1 MESPL
6 GTEGGILMS
15 TTVTPGLFSL
25 AEAKV
30 SWKAPWFM
38 AFFGVVVFGGFGVLG
53 RREPVVFSLTPED
66 ANFALPPIEA
76 MSHTVGL
83 TLGAILLG
91 ITALAFAWVIQKKP
105 VPLWW
110 SLVFGFIAITALLG
124 WLAAGDRVPVA
135 FLLANAIVLA
145 IPIMFGGM
153 AGVMSERVGVV
164 NIAIEGQLLT
174 GAFVAAVVST
184 LTGSLYVGMI
194 AAIIAAAL
202 VSMILAVFA
211 VRYLVDQI
219 IVGVVLNVLVIGV
232 TNFLYSQ
239 WLTQDA
245 ASTNAPGTFPLISIP
260 VLSDIPIL
268 GPVLFENRLTVFLA
282 FLAVPLLWYV
292 LFRTSWGLRARA
304 VGEYPMAADTMGIR
318 VASTRFWWVVMGGAL
333 AGLGGAALTIGNV
346 GAFGK
351 EMTQGQGFIALAVV
365 ILGRWHPFYM
375 SAAALLFGFSII
387 LRVWANQV
395 SPGIPTDFI
404 IMVPYLV
411 TIIAVV
417 GFVGK
422 VRPPAASGK
431 PYVKE

>member
-1 MESPL
+1 
-6 GTEGGILMS
+6 MS
-15 TTVTPGLFSL
+15 STVTPGMFSL

-30 SWKAPWFM
+30 SWKAPWLM
-38 AFFGVVVFGGFGVLG
+38 AFFTLVVFGGFGVVG
-53 RREPVVFSLTPED
+53 RRETVVYSITAED
-66 ANFALPPIEA
+66 ASFSLPPIEV
-76 MSHTVGL
+76 MSHMVGL
-83 TLGAILLG
+83 TLGGLL
-91 ITALAFAWVIQKKP
+91 ALMTVIAFAWVIRKRP

-110 SLVFGFIAITALLG
+110 SLIYGFIAITALLG

-135 FLLANAIVLA
+135 FLLGNAIVLA
-145 IPIMFGGM
+145 IPIIFGGM

-184 LTGSLYVGMI
+184 LTGNLYVGLISAMV
-194 AAIIAAAL
+194 AGAL
-202 VSMILAVFA
+202 VSTVLAVFA

-219 IVGVVLNVLVIGV
+219 IVGVVLNVLIIGM

-245 ASTNAPGTFPLISIP
+245 AGTNAPGTFEIVSIP
-260 VLSDIPIL
+260 LLSEIPIL
-268 GPVLFENRLTVFLA
+268 GPVFFENRITVFLA
-282 FLAVPLLWYV
+282 FLAIPLLWFV
-292 LFRTSWGLRARA
+292 LFRTRFGLRARA
-304 VGEYPMAADTMGIR
+304 VGEYPMAADTMGIG
-318 VASTRFWWVVMGGAL
+318 VSATRFWWVVMGGAL

-365 ILGRWHPFYM
+365 ILGRWHPIYM

-417 GFVGK
+417 GFVGR
-422 VRPPAASGK
+422 VRPPASVGK

>member
-1 MESPL
+1 
-6 GTEGGILMS
+6 MS
-15 TTVTPGLFSL
+15 TTVTPGVFSL

-38 AFFGVVVFGGFGVLG
+38 AFFSFVVFGGFGVLG
-53 RREPVVFSLTPED
+53 RREPVVYSLTRED
-66 ANFALPPIEA
+66 ANFTLPPIEA
-76 MSHTVGL
+76 MSHMVGL
-83 TLGAILLG
+83 TLGAILLV
-91 ITALAFAWVIQKKP
+91 ITGLAFVWVIQKKP

-184 LTGSLYVGMI
+184 LTGNLYIGMV
-194 AAIIAAAL
+194 AAMIAAAL
-202 VSMILAVFA
+202 VSMVLAVFA

-219 IVGVVLNVLVIGV
+219 IVGVVLNVLVVGV

-245 ASTNAPGTFPLISIP
+245 SSTNAPGTFPVMSIP

-318 VASTRFWWVVMGGAL
+318 VEATRFWWVVMGGAL

-417 GFVGK
+417 GFVGR
-422 VRPPAASGK
+422 VRPPASVGK

>member
-1 MESPL
+1 
-6 GTEGGILMS
+6 MS
-15 TTVTPGLFSL
+15 TTVTPGVFSL

-38 AFFGVVVFGGFGVLG
+38 AFFSVVVFGGFGVLG
-53 RREPVVFSLTPED
+53 RREPVVYSLTAED
-66 ANFALPPIEA
+66 ANFTLPPIEA
-76 MSHTVGL
+76 MSHMVGL
-83 TLGAILLG
+83 TLGAILLV
-91 ITALAFAWVIQKKP
+91 ITGLAFFWVIQKKP

-110 SLVFGFIAITALLG
+110 SLVFGLIAITALLG

-184 LTGSLYVGMI
+184 LTGNLYIGMV
-194 AAIIAAAL
+194 AAMIAAAL
-202 VSMILAVFA
+202 VSMVLAVFA

-245 ASTNAPGTFPLISIP
+245 SSTNAPGTFPVMSIP

-304 VGEYPMAADTMGIR
+304 VGEYPMAADTMGIG
-318 VASTRFWWVVMGGAL
+318 VAATRFWWVVIGGAL

-417 GFVGK
+417 GFVGR
-422 VRPPAASGK
+422 VRPPASSGK